1 MPSLEAEYHLENED
15 EDKETDEDN
24 DDGMAEDEVDKTNG
38 ALHKKWSFR
47 LQISS
52 VKVSYGFGYI
62 YWRNLNGKLHFLW
75 NGEYKIDESGDTKH
89 WTFFIEHW
97 THCVLFKSTISTI
110 IIDKNNVL
118 CISFPISVIKALGLA
133 HHKSFRT

>member
-24 DDGMAEDEVDKTNG
+24 DDGMAEDEVAKTNG
-38 ALHKKWSFR
+38 ALHKKWSFP

-52 VKVSYGFGYI
+52 VKVSYGFGHI

-75 NGEYKIDESGDTKH
+75 NGEYKIDESGDTEH
-89 WTFFIEHW
+89 LTFFIEHW
-97 THCVLFKSTISTI
+97 THCVLFNSTISTI

-118 CISFPISVIKALGLA
+118 CVSLTISIIKALGLA
-133 HHKSFRT
+133 HHKSLRT